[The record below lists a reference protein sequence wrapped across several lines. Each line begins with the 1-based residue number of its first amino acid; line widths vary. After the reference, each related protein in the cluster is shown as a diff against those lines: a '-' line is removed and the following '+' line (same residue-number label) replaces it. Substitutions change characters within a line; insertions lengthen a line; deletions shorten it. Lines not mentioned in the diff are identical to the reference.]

1 MAQAPSAGKMAAFF
15 DALRLTWKKTT
26 KPELSDKSAAI
37 NSYTDGFTQGVTY
50 QGISH
55 NYPQPIT
62 GFAFGGAHQMDT
74 SPFSSPVAPTEPSNE
89 VRGEGELR
97 TEEAGGENST
107 YMVSDDYVTFT
118 RCPNSISRAT
128 TCKANVLKVN
138 MELFFNNS
146 IKFTAE
152 RNTRC
157 EPPTPSIDT
166 PATLRDLCDC

>member
-1 MAQAPSAGKMAAFF
+1 MAQAPPTGKMTAFF

-26 KPELSDKSAAI
+26 KQESNDKSATI

-50 QGISH
+50 QGISR

-62 GFAFGGAHQMDT
+62 GFAFGGAHQMDA
-74 SPFSSPVAPTEPSNE
+74 SPSSSPVAPTEPSNE

-97 TEEAGGENST
+97 TEEADGENPT

-118 RCPNSISRAT
+118 RCPNSISRTT
-128 TCKANVLKVN
+128 TCRANVLKVN

-157 EPPTPSIDT
+157 ESPTPRIDS
-166 PATLRDLCDC
+166 PAILRDLCDC